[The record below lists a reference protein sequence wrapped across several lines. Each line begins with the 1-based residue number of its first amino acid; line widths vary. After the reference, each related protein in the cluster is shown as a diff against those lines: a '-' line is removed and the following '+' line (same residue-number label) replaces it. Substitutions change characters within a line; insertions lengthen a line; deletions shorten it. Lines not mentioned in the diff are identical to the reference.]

1 MGGGYG
7 LRMTP
12 QSQRNLCDILAHP
25 GAFQKYLRKET
36 NQSPAFL
43 LPWLGVG
50 RRNHYLSIKG
60 HDDLGRLG
68 TVGIFGFHR
77 WHKVGEERK
86 FQTYEMHS
94 GEYFC
99 VALGISFLKPHF
111 A

>member
-1 MGGGYG
+1 M
-7 LRMTP
+7 
-12 QSQRNLCDILAHP
+12 
-25 GAFQKYLRKET
+25 
-36 NQSPAFL
+36 
-43 LPWLGVG
+43 
-50 RRNHYLSIKG
+50 SIKG